1 MGFFGI
7 GNDVV
12 LGPAQ
17 SVTYYRL
24 PNGIPAEQAL
34 HWQRLR
40 PGSGC
45 LSVKTIM
52 DGPTRVLQVADFL
65 HKSSQRSEDL
75 TVATPESEKPNSQEM
90 KMEMH
95 FKGGLGFSIVNHTP
109 PEELAYCRLSNISL
123 ELISGDGILNV
134 DAKVQSIQI
143 DNSLQDP
150 YCPVVV
156 YVSPSASQEESK
168 NLPALHLTFHRQMTG
183 QLNADIFKHMI
194 VTFKNLTINIE
205 ESQLFK
211 LLAFAGFNQSDL
223 ELERVD
229 ESDYESQRSLNAAT
243 SIDAKRYYFGMLKLA
258 LEQVKLIEYTIFYSL
273 IIYLFFILFLSFF
286 FYLGALKCIHFQQ
299 ITK

>member
-1 MGFFGI
+1 M
-7 GNDVV
+7 
-12 LGPAQ
+12 
-17 SVTYYRL
+17 TYYRL
-24 PNGIPAEQAL
+24 PNGIPAEQAI

-65 HKSSQRSEDL
+65 NKSSNRTSEDSPV
-75 TVATPESEKPNSQEM
+75 TTPDSEKARAKEM
-90 KMEMH
+90 KVEMH
-95 FKGGLGFSIVNHTP
+95 FKAGLGFSIVNHSP

-123 ELISGDGILNV
+123 ELVTGDGMLSV
-134 DAKVQSIQI
+134 DASVQSIQI

-150 YCPVVV
+150 HCPVVV
-156 YVSPSASQEESK
+156 YVSPAVGIEESK
-168 NLPALHLTFHRQMTG
+168 NLPALRLTVHRQMTG
-183 QLNADIFKHMI
+183 RLNADIFKHLI

-205 ESQLFK
+205 ENQLFK

-243 SIDAKRYYFGMLKLA
+243 SIDAKRYYFGTLKLA
-258 LEQVKLIEYTIFYSL
+258 LEQVKFSCLSEINPRL
-273 IIYLFFILFLSFF
+273 NHLILFAGPLECL
-286 FYLGALKCIHFQQ
+286 YLQQ
-299 ITK
+299 TTS